1 MTVVRRGVLALLLTA
16 AILVGFVGVTHWV
29 MNIMIFTVMYAGLAT
44 GWNLV
49 GGFAGYTS
57 LGHAAFFGIGAYA
70 MDVTF
75 EHHSIGAGYLPFAIL
90 PLIGIAVAALSV
102 PLGWIAMRTRA
113 ATFAI
118 VTITLLFVVQTLAFN
133 LKSITHGSQGMGIT
147 PPPFSLHTYERPFYV
162 AMLAMLVLA
171 LLICWYVQRSKLGL
185 ALAAI
190 RDDEDKAHGVGVHVT
205 AVKLIA
211 FSTSVA
217 LASMIGAVWAYYVLF
232 IYPQFAVDPLISIGI
247 VLMVFLGGKGTLW
260 GPALGALIVVPAQ
273 QYFAY
278 ELGAS
283 KLYLIAYAG
292 LFLVIMLFLPQGIIP
307 SLTSWV
313 DRNRHRRARNLPGGQ
328 LVSAPL
334 HEVLP

>member
-1 MTVVRRGVLALLLTA
+1 
-16 AILVGFVGVTHWV
+16 
-29 MNIMIFTVMYAGLAT
+29 
-44 GWNLV
+44 
-49 GGFAGYTS
+49 
-57 LGHAAFFGIGAYA
+57 
-70 MDVTF
+70 
-75 EHHSIGAGYLPFAIL
+75 
-90 PLIGIAVAALSV
+90 
-102 PLGWIAMRTRA
+102 MRTRA

-147 PPPFSLHTYERPFYV
+147 PPPFALHTYERPFYI

-171 LLICWYVQRSKLGL
+171 LLITWYVQRSKLGL

-217 LASMIGAVWAYYVLF
+217 IASMIGAVWAYYVLF

-313 DRNRHRRARNLPGGQ
+313 DQNRNSRTLPGPQ
-328 LVSAPL
+328 PASPSLNK
-334 HEVLP
+334 VLP

>member
-16 AILVGFVGVTHWV
+16 AILVGFVGVTHWI
-29 MNIMIFTVMYAGLAT
+29 MNIVIFTVMYAGLAT

-147 PPPFSLHTYERPFYV
+147 PPPFSLHTYERPFYL

-171 LLICWYVQRSKLGL
+171 LVICWYVRRSKLGL

-217 LASMIGAVWAYYVLF
+217 LASMISKYVRELLMREFNRYWLAHVPGLKPTAGYPQDAVRYIDAIRPALLKLGIAERAVWR
-232 IYPQFAVDPLISIGI
+232 S
-247 VLMVFLGGKGTLW
+247 
-260 GPALGALIVVPAQ
+260 
-273 QYFAY
+273 
-278 ELGAS
+278 
-283 KLYLIAYAG
+283 
-292 LFLVIMLFLPQGIIP
+292 
-307 SLTSWV
+307 
-313 DRNRHRRARNLPGGQ
+313 R
-328 LVSAPL
+328 
-334 HEVLP
+334 

>member
-1 MTVVRRGVLALLLTA
+1 MKVARRAGVALLLTA
-16 AILVGFVGVTHWV
+16 AALVAFVGVTHWI
-29 MNIMIFTVMYAGLAT
+29 MNIMIFTVMYAALAT

-75 EHHSIGAGYLPFAIL
+75 EHHSIGAGYIPFAIL
-90 PLIGIAVAALSV
+90 PLIGIGVAVLSI

-147 PPPFSLHTYERPFYV
+147 PPPFALHNYERPFYV
-162 AMLAMLVLA
+162 AMLAIFVLA
-171 LLICWYVQRSKLGL
+171 LVVCWYVQRSKLGL

-190 RDDEDKAHGVGVHVT
+190 RDDEDKAHGVGLHVA

-307 SLTSWV
+307 SLASWA
-313 DRNRHRRARNLPGGQ
+313 DRNRNRRSRTLSGGQ
-328 LVSAPL
+328 LASPSL